1 MTVNPSTE
9 DESVYG
15 NPVRRVSG
23 SGTSAAQKEITTFVQ
38 SAAESEEAALEQG
51 PGFTWFNSNPMEVAG
66 YTGEPRIPEGQRK
79 NIYSDAELPSQ
90 VIRIFNDPVKRK
102 AFAFDLYMA
111 GHASDTRV
119 FDTQSSFILAAD
131 NMLRAYN
138 SDDAGI
144 LGSQNALSWLADRAD
159 ESDREPPNIDG
170 TGGGAYSG
178 PVRTVT
184 SSVMDDRDV
193 EVTLNELATDMLGRN
208 LTKKELNKY
217 SQRFKKQDALPQV
230 NVRTPNGPGQVT
242 SVTQESQ
249 TRESIGQDILRSND
263 DYVTNTINT
272 DVMDIM
278 AQRLGL

>member
-1 MTVNPSTE
+1 MTVNPSNE

-15 NPVRRVSG
+15 NPIRRVSG
-23 SGTSAAQKEITTFVQ
+23 SGTMAAENEITIFVQ
-38 SAAESEEAALEQG
+38 SATESKEAALEG
-51 PGFTWFNSNPMEVAG
+51 GSGFTWLNDDPSG
-66 YTGEPRIPEGQRK
+66 ITGNTVGMREGRK
-79 NIYSDAELPSQ
+79 SKNVYSDAELPSQ
-90 VIRIFNDPVKRK
+90 IIRIFNDPVKRE
-102 AFAFDLYMA
+102 ALAFDLYMA

-159 ESDREPPNIDG
+159 ESNREPPNIDG

-242 SVTQESQ
+242 SVTQERQ